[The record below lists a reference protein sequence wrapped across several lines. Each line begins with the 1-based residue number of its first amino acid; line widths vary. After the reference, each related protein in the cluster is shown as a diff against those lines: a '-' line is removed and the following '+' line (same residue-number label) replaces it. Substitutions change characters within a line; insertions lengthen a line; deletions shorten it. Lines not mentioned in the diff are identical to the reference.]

1 MSTFTATARIL
12 SRDVPI
18 IWTDGRLEA
27 PDWVLE
33 ILATELRLRPD
44 GWDAPPT
51 FARHM
56 PADYPAD
63 PLAVA
68 DLLEAV
74 SERLEIATWDVPEPT
89 EGGDLVY

>member
-1 MSTFTATARIL
+1 MSTFTATATIL
-12 SRDVPI
+12 ACEVPI
-18 IWTDGRLEA
+18 VWTDGRLEA
-27 PDWVLE
+27 PDWLLELLALE
-33 ILATELRLRPD
+33 IRLRPD

-51 FARHM
+51 FPRHM

-74 SERLEIATWDVPEPT
+74 SERLEIATWEVPDPD
-89 EGGDLVY
+89 GGDEIY